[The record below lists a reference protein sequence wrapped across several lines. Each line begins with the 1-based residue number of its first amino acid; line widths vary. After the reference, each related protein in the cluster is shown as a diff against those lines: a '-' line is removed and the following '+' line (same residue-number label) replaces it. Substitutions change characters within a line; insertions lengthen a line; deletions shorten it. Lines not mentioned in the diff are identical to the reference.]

1 MADNSISVLIV
12 DDETAVADS
21 FAELLSE
28 NYDCRVAYSGR
39 EALEVYDDEIDVVLL
54 DRRMPDL
61 SGDEVLKKL
70 RERGADSRVAM
81 VTAVNPDFDVVEM
94 GFDEYLVKPVSEEE
108 LDETIQN
115 LYKLSKYDEDIQT
128 YFSLV
133 TRRATIESEKSE
145 PELNENEE
153 YESLLR
159 KIEEMKS
166 KLDDVI
172 EDLTMEDY
180 AIAFRDIQ
188 SKQSGEEGVNR

>member
-188 SKQSGEEGVNR
+188 SKQSGEERVNR